1 MQVSAK
7 LPDWANDNA
16 RALAQELVTGGMNL
30 VPHHLLRPP
39 TCFACGGAWGPEE
52 GDGADASTQACRQC
66 GMRHP
71 ASADAAAPSIGLVL
85 GLGIAA
91 LRDAVRGQ
99 GDVQL
104 TVEGRVFTFPHQPG
118 TLLQRVRGALAV
130 AGDTGLTSRELREAL
145 RLGSEVPNTRFRE
158 FQRSAQIVDR
168 GDKRNGGVIWA
179 LSDPNRDEPA
189 VSR

>member
-1 MQVSAK
+1 M
-7 LPDWANDNA
+7 
-16 RALAQELVTGGMNL
+16 
-30 VPHHLLRPP
+30 
-39 TCFACGGAWGPEE
+39 
-52 GDGADASTQACRQC
+52 
-66 GMRHP
+66 
-71 ASADAAAPSIGLVL
+71 
-85 GLGIAA
+85 
-91 LRDAVRGQ
+91 
-99 GDVQL
+99 
-104 TVEGRVFTFPHQPG
+104 
-118 TLLQRVRGALAV
+118 RGALAV